1 MIEAE
6 AVIVREIFART
17 ADGESMRTI
26 ANDLNAHGVASPG
39 ATWNRSERR
48 HDGRWLISALNAM
61 LQNERYIG
69 RLVWNKSQ
77 WVKDPDSGRRIRRE
91 RPRSEWTVTECP
103 TLIDEPTWSKVQ
115 VRMKERATDRKE
127 GRGVRRYL
135 LSGLL
140 ICERCGCPMVIRGT
154 NGSHYGCSTYMHGGE
169 AACSMGLH
177 LLRRIAEEVV
187 LGPVRSE
194 LLAPEA
200 VDRFF
205 EQVSAWARNDSSRVE
220 RGMDPAVAAIDAEI
234 ADIEALIE
242 ARPARAATMRPLIWD
257 LRTKQANLRRV
268 AARKAQ
274 SAKVADL
281 PAVESYRAAV
291 AGLAET
297 LGWIKC

>member
-1 MIEAE
+1 
-6 AVIVREIFART
+6 
-17 ADGESMRTI
+17 
-26 ANDLNAHGVASPG
+26 
-39 ATWNRSERR
+39 
-48 HDGRWLISALNAM
+48 
-61 LQNERYIG
+61 
-69 RLVWNKSQ
+69 
-77 WVKDPDSGRRIRRE
+77 
-91 RPRSEWTVTECP
+91 
-103 TLIDEPTWSKVQ
+103 
-115 VRMKERATDRKE
+115 
-127 GRGVRRYL
+127 VRRCL

-154 NGSHYGCSTYMHGGE
+154 NGSRYGCSTYMHGGE

-291 AGLAET
+291 AGLAGSNVEAART
-297 LGWIKC
+297 ALRDLVGTVPVFAEGRKPYGRLGLDQAQLMRSSNPHLIESCGSGGGIR